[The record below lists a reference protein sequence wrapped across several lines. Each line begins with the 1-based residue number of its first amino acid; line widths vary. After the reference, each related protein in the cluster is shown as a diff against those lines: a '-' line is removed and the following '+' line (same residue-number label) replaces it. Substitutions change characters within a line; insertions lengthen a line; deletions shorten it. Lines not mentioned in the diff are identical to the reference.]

1 MPVIKSRPVVL
12 VTVETPFV
20 PIAILGT
27 IAVVMFVTALVV
39 AIRVAMFGTA
49 FVVTAMEAALV
60 AALEAALV
68 TAFEMAG
75 SGKMPTPTIITA
87 SRFRLHSQSYYKY

>member
-1 MPVIKSRPVVL
+1 MAVVESRPVVL
-12 VTVETPFV
+12 VPVETPFV

-27 IAVVMFVTALVV
+27 IAVEAFVTALVL

-49 FVVTAMEAALV
+49 FVVGAMEVALV
-60 AALEAALV
+60 AAMEAALV